1 MHESFSQSPPR
12 IATHDKSAA
21 RIVAADV
28 GNSQIKLGR
37 FEQFSVAGGGQ
48 LPDPTATLELTISH
62 ETGLFDANLLRA
74 WCAKHLSS
82 STCWLIGSVHQGASD
97 LLAHTIANW
106 SRELE
111 VRWPVRKLNHHDIPI
126 EIRVEEPARVGID
139 RLLAA
144 LAANRLRNRD
154 RAAIVVDLG
163 TAITIDLVEADGAF
177 AGGAILPGIGM
188 AGRALADQTDA
199 LPHVV
204 LDHAKSPPATLGKS
218 TTAAIESGLYWGAV
232 GAVNEI
238 ASRLALELA
247 SPPDFVITGGASQM
261 VADSIA
267 VSRRVQLV
275 PHLVLAG
282 IALLVQTNDESA
294 G

>member
-1 MHESFSQSPPR
+1 MHESFSQHPPQLFNR
-12 IATHDKSAA
+12 DHGGAI
-21 RIVAADV
+21 IVAVDV

-37 FEQFSVAGGGQ
+37 FQQ
-48 LPDPTATLELTISH
+48 LSLADGRALPEPTATLDLEISH
-62 ETGLFDANLLRA
+62 ATGLFNADLLRA
-74 WCAKHLSS
+74 WCETYLSA

-97 LLAHTIANW
+97 LFANTIANW
-106 SRELE
+106 SRDLE
-111 VRWPVRKLNHHDIPI
+111 VRWPVRKLNFDDVPI
-126 EIRVEEPARVGID
+126 EIRVSEPARVGID

-144 LAANRLRNRD
+144 FAANRLRKPD

-163 TAITIDLVEADGAF
+163 TAITVDLVEADGAF

-188 AGRALADQTDA
+188 AGRALANQTDA

-204 LDHAKSPPATLGKS
+204 LDHAKSPPVALGKS

-238 ASRLALELA
+238 ASRLAFKLT
-247 SPPDFVITGGASQM
+247 SPPDFFITGGAAPMIAS
-261 VADSIA
+261 SIA
-267 VSRRVQLV
+267 MSARAQHV

-282 IALLVQTNDESA
+282 IVLLIQTNDESA